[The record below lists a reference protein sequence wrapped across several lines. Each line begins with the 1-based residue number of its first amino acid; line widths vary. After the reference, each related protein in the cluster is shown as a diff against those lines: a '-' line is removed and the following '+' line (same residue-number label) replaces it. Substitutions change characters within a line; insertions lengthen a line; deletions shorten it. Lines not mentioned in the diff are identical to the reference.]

1 MKSRSSYLL
10 PAPIPQMP
18 AKLQSCPKFW
28 ASAVLRPAYD
38 IARKFFRNGNTH
50 TFIDTFVEEKKDIAI
65 YIVDG
70 HYKQDQLRI
79 RVLDESKE
87 VSDAITGGSSE

>member
-1 MKSRSSYLL
+1 MGDSRF
-10 PAPIPQMP
+10 APRVRHRSQ
-18 AKLQSCPKFW
+18 LC
-28 ASAVLRPAYD
+28 
-38 IARKFFRNGNTH
+38 RNDNTH
-50 TFIDTFVEEKKDIAI
+50 TFIDTFVEEKKNIAI

-79 RVLDESKE
+79 GVLDGSKE